1 MSRAGMSR
9 QARGGLRRPAT
20 VALLVA
26 LVAAGCGLGGSNEA
40 STLATIGPLDTGAIE
55 PLGSGPAPADSGTTG
70 VAGFDGWKTINP
82 AFVTIGATQAGLAM
96 TLTHR
101 ALWFQA
107 SQGVLFYTL
116 IQGDFRASATVAT
129 SRTSDSSK
137 TPGGDGTVQLAGL
150 MARAEVPQENYVFIV
165 VGSDASGL
173 SVETKTT
180 KDGQSTF
187 AGPDWP
193 SGDADLQ
200 LCRVGSTFTLWKRAA
215 GSTDDWTLAKTIE
228 RPDLPA
234 SLQVCAAIYAD
245 STPDITAIFDGLTIE
260 PLDPGEAC

>member
-1 MSRAGMSR
+1 MTLPL
-9 QARGGLRRPAT
+9 ARLASP
-20 VALLVA
+20 VVLIA
-26 LVAAGCGLGGSNEA
+26 LVVAGCGLGGTTEQT
-40 STLATIGPLDTGAIE
+40 TLATIGPLDSGAIE
-55 PLGSGPAPADSGTTG
+55 PIGSEPAPGDSAGTG
-70 VAGFDGWKTINP
+70 QIPGFEDWKTINP
-82 AFVTIGATQAGLAM
+82 AFVDIGPTQSGLAM

-107 SQGVLFYTL
+107 NQGVLFYTVV
-116 IQGDFRASATVAT
+116 QGNFRAFATVT
-129 SRTSDSSK
+129 TTRTSDSSR

-150 MARAEVPQENYVFIV
+150 MARAEEPQENYVFIV

-193 SGDADLQ
+193 TGDADLQ

-215 GSTDDWTLAKTIE
+215 GSGDDWTLAKTIE

-234 SLQVCAAIYAD
+234 SLQVGANIYSD
-245 STPDITAIFDGLTIE
+245 SAPDITALFDGLSIE